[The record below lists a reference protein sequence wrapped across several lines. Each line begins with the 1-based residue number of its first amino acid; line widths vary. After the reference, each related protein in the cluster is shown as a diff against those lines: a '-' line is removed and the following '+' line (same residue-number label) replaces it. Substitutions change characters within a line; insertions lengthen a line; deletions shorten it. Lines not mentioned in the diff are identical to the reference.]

1 MLKATI
7 INYFVEVG
15 DFDAIKMISPSLHYS
30 DFKDDNPIEI
40 ISQIK
45 TVNKSVL
52 YYILAVF
59 DQFNPKI

>member
-15 DFDAIKMISPSLHYS
+15 DFETIKMIAPSLHYS
-30 DFKDDNPIEI
+30 DFKDDSPLEI

-52 YYILAVF
+52 YYILAAF
-59 DQFNPKI
+59 DQFNPKV

>member
-7 INYFVEVG
+7 INYFFEVG
-15 DFDAIKMISPSLHYS
+15 DFEAIKIICPSLQS
-30 DFKDDNPIEI
+30 FDFKDHSLLEI

-52 YYILAVF
+52 YYILAAF
-59 DQFNPKI
+59 NKFNP